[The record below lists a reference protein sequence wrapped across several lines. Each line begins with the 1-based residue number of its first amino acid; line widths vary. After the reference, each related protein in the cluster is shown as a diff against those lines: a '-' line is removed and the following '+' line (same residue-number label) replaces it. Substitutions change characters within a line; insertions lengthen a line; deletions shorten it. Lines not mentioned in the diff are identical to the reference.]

1 MYHYAM
7 LTAASCS
14 ASGLHEVLL
23 GLVLHIYIY
32 IYIYVCMYV
41 ALTECKGIYHHICIY
56 SGHICIYRALK
67 TYI

>member
-1 MYHYAM
+1 MYRYAM

-14 ASGLHEVLL
+14 ISGLHAVLL

-32 IYIYVCMYV
+32 IYIYIYI
-41 ALTECKGIYHHICIY
+41 AQTECKGIYRHICIY
-56 SGHICIYRALK
+56 AGHICIYRALQ